1 MRKAA
6 LWLAVFIGIFVWMSC
21 GGRQDEE
28 ADKTALACYNLLI
41 EGRYEDYVSAIAY
54 SDSMTE
60 EYRSQMV
67 DLTAQYVARE
77 KELRGGLAAVRV
89 LGDTIA
95 GDVANV
101 FLEVT
106 FGDSTR
112 EEVALP
118 MVKCGGVWKMQ

>member
-1 MRKAA
+1 MRKPIFLLAVLFGVSVWVSCGDGEGEKADQAA
-6 LWLAVFIGIFVWMSC
+6 L
-21 GGRQDEE
+21 
-28 ADKTALACYNLLI
+28 TYYNHLI
-41 EGRYEDYVSAIAY
+41 EGRYAEYVSAIAY

-60 EYRSQMV
+60 SYRNQMV
-67 DLTAQYVARE
+67 DLTAQYAARE
-77 KELRGGLAAVRV
+77 KELRGGLVAVCV

-112 EEVALP
+112 EEIALP